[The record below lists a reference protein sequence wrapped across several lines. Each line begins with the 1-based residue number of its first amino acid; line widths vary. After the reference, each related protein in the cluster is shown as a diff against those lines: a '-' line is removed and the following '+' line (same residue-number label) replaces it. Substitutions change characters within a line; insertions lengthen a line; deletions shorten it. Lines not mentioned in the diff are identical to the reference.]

1 MQQPKAYTVSA
12 ITRMIKSSLE
22 ESFYD
27 IWIEGEITD
36 YHHHTSSGHRYLT
49 LKDENSV
56 LRTTIWR
63 SVGINLKFEL
73 ENGQKV
79 LVFGNITVFE
89 KAGQYQ
95 LNCRKIVPV
104 GIGELELAYRQLY
117 EKLFNEGLFD
127 DEIKRPIPRF
137 AQKIGIITSPTG
149 AAIRDIIQIA
159 QRRNKSVELIIFP
172 SAVQGD
178 GAENSIAAGIAYF
191 NNRKDIDL
199 IITGR
204 GGGSLEDLWCFN
216 TEKVVRAIY
225 NSKIPIITAVGHE
238 IDTTLAD
245 FASDL
250 RAPTPSAAAEL
261 AVWSKIDFLDNIR
274 DHAYTQTINLKSKIE
289 NYRENFTSIINRP
302 VYKRPKDFILQQQQ
316 YIDNLFRLLVSRGKN
331 RFEIAKNR
339 LSLLASRLDTLSPL
353 GILARGYSVSHKLP
367 EKKLIRSVNE
377 IQYEN
382 EMQTTLTDGTII
394 SRVIKIIKR
403 KRS

>member
-27 IWIEGEITD
+27 IWIEGEISD
-36 YHHHTSSGHRYLT
+36 YHFHTSSGHRYLT
-49 LKDENSV
+49 LKDENAV

-63 SVGINLKFEL
+63 SIGNSLKFEP

-79 LVFGNITVFE
+79 LIFGNITVFE

-95 LNCRKIVPV
+95 FNCRKIVPV
-104 GIGELELAYRQLY
+104 GIGELELAFRQLY

-127 DEIKRPIPRF
+127 EDIKKPIPQF
-137 AQKIGIITSPTG
+137 AEKIGIVTSSSG
-149 AAIRDIIQIA
+149 AAIRDIIQITD
-159 QRRNKSVELIIFP
+159 RRNKSVELIIYP

-178 GAENSIAAGIAYF
+178 GAENSIADGIAYF
-191 NNRKDIDL
+191 NNRDDIDI

-225 NSKIPIITAVGHE
+225 NSKIPVISAVGHE
-238 IDTTLAD
+238 IDTTLSD
-245 FASDL
+245 YASDL

-261 AVWSKIDFLDNIR
+261 AVWSKDEFIENIGS
-274 DHAYTQTINLKSKIE
+274 HIYTQATNLKSQIK
-289 NYRENFTSIINRP
+289 NYREYFSSLISRS
-302 VYKRPKDFILQQQQ
+302 VFKRPKDLVLQRQQ
-316 YIDNLFRLLVSRGKN
+316 YMDNLMRLFVSAGKN
-331 RFEIAKNR
+331 HFEMAKNR
-339 LSLLASRLDTLSPL
+339 LSLLASRLETLSPL

-367 EKKLIRSVNE
+367 ERNLIRSVTDIREDNKIE
-377 IQYEN
+377 
-382 EMQTTLTDGTII
+382 TTLTDGTII
-394 SRVIKIIKR
+394 SKVSKIIKR
-403 KRS
+403 KNR